1 MKLLFDFF
9 PIVLFFIA
17 YKVFDIYVATAVA
30 IAAGFVQS
38 GLFWAKHRRFE
49 KMHIIT
55 LAILVV
61 FGGATLI
68 LQDEMFIKWKPSVLN
83 WLFGAVFIGSQF
95 IGTKT
100 IVERMMGSNVSLPGP
115 IWTRLN
121 MSWGIFFMALGFIN
135 LYVVYNFDTDTW
147 VNFKLF
153 GMLGLTIA
161 FVIAQSAY
169 LMRHV
174 EHTPD
179 TTAAAS
185 IESAEDKKGKP

>member
-9 PIVLFFIA
+9 PILLFFIA
-17 YKVFDIYVATAVA
+17 YKVFDIYIATAVA
-30 IAAGFVQS
+30 IAAGFLQS
-38 GLFWAKHRRFE
+38 GLYWAKHRRFE

-55 LAILVV
+55 LLLLVV

-95 IGTKT
+95 IGKKT
-100 IVERMMGSNVSLPGP
+100 IVERMMGGNVTLPAP
-115 IWTRLN
+115 VWTRLN
-121 MSWGIFFMALGFIN
+121 LSWGIFFIALGFIN
-135 LYVVYNFDTDTW
+135 LYVVYHFDTDTW

-161 FVIAQSAY
+161 FVIAQSIY

-174 EHTPD
+174 NHSAESAP
-179 TTAAAS
+179 AAS
-185 IESAEDKKGKP
+185 TSSSDNNEGS